1 MEMSDAIRRWF
12 EDSDFLKKVNEKSTL
27 GAFLLILTGLVAM
40 VGLVGKILDEDKS
53 IALWL
58 SHAISTNPIT
68 KSPELKPTFI
78 PFVFLA
84 LFITSGFLLLII
96 WTVQHNYAQT
106 NDQVALNEIMGSV
119 RQIRDQGKQTK
130 IKAWDQIT
138 IRYLINKDL
147 SGSQTKTS
155 VIKSIDL
162 PVHYWESINSV
173 EDEADP
179 ADSLAAINFRVID
192 ISSPANNSNI
202 VYLPT
207 ENGKRSKKA
216 CLFFLP
222 PIQPGENRKFESSF
236 QWKGMF
242 KRLKTTSED
251 VEFSTDTREILP
263 DYRFEIYLEEGS
275 GKRLDCQITGDR
287 YASEKLAASSY
298 SVNGWKGTGYV
309 YTVTNIPA
317 GSLRFVLRAELKS

>member
-1 MEMSDAIRRWF
+1 MEISGAIRRWF
-12 EDSDFLKKVNEKSTL
+12 EESDFLKKLNEKSTF
-27 GAFLLILTGLVAM
+27 GAFLVILGGFVAI
-40 VGLVGKILDEDKS
+40 VSLVGKILDEDKS

-58 SHAISTNPIT
+58 SHAISADPVT
-68 KSPELKPTFI
+68 KLPELRPAFI
-78 PFVFLA
+78 PVVFLA

-96 WTVQHNYAQT
+96 WTVQRHYAPT
-106 NDQVALNEIMGSV
+106 NEQAALNEIMGSV
-119 RQIRDQGKQTK
+119 RQIRDQGQQTK

-138 IRYLINKDL
+138 IRYLINKDF

-155 VIKSIDL
+155 VMKAIDV
-162 PVHYWESINSV
+162 PVHYWETLNSV

-179 ADSLAAINFRVID
+179 ADSLASINFQVID
-192 ISSPANNSNI
+192 ISSPANSSNI

-207 ENGKRSKKA
+207 ENAKRSKKA

-222 PIQPGENRKFESSF
+222 PIQPGENRAFESSF

-263 DYRFEIYLEEGS
+263 DYRFEIYLQEGS
-275 GKRLDCQITGDR
+275 GKRLHCQITGDR

-298 SVNGWKGTGYV
+298 SNHGWKGAGYV
-309 YTVTNIPA
+309 YTVTDVPA
-317 GSLRFVLRAELKS
+317 GSLRFVLRVELKS